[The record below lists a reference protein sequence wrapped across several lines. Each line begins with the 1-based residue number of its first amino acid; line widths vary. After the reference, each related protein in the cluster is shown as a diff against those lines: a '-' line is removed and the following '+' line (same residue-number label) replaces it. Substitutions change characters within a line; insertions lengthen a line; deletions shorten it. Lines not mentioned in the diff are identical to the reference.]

1 MNNPWLGLSSYTEDS
16 LKDHQFNG
24 RSSAIVTLTTLIRQ
38 NLFVTLYGRSGIG
51 KTSLLQAGVY
61 PVLRREGF
69 SPITIRLNNFKDKED
84 KESGDPKA
92 LYKEETAGY
101 VIWKVIRQSLEQ
113 IGYTYRPCNTDD
125 EYIPDFTDVSVFRKL
140 FSAGRFMDKNG
151 QEAVPVIVLDQFE
164 ELLYNAPKLSRL
176 LISQLYAL
184 IDDNCNL
191 LISHPDWHDDT
202 NFRVVVSIREDDL
215 FLFED
220 NIDSL
225 NCVDFKSNRFR
236 LLPLS
241 DEEAMDVVLKPIFG
255 KHILKE
261 DEEDAVARG
270 IITISKGHGQ
280 KVNTL
285 LLSLICYILYEDSTK
300 QGNQITLSS
309 LANYKDIVETY
320 YNVVTK
326 DLPKEQRFY

>member
-101 VIWKVIRQSLEQ
+101 VVWRVIRQSLEQ

-125 EYIPDFTDVSVFRKL
+125 EYITDLTDVSVFRKL
-140 FSAGRFMDKNG
+140 FSARRFMDKNG
-151 QEAVPVIVLDQFE
+151 QEAAPVIVLDQFE
-164 ELLYNAPKLSRL
+164 
-176 LISQLYAL
+176 
-184 IDDNCNL
+184 
-191 LISHPDWHDDT
+191 
-202 NFRVVVSIREDDL
+202 
-215 FLFED
+215 
-220 NIDSL
+220 
-225 NCVDFKSNRFR
+225 
-236 LLPLS
+236 
-241 DEEAMDVVLKPIFG
+241 
-255 KHILKE
+255 
-261 DEEDAVARG
+261 
-270 IITISKGHGQ
+270 
-280 KVNTL
+280 
-285 LLSLICYILYEDSTK
+285 
-300 QGNQITLSS
+300 
-309 LANYKDIVETY
+309 
-320 YNVVTK
+320 
-326 DLPKEQRFY
+326 